1 MLYGGMPWEERMY
14 REEKKNL
21 IAELIKDPKLKPMK
35 FRELAGFLQV
45 PKEERSELSEILYAL
60 IREGKVAVDRE
71 GRYVC
76 DRSVT
81 LSGEFFGTGRG
92 FGFVR
97 PEGAGADA
105 DIFIPEEK
113 TGGAMHGDT
122 VLVTITC
129 EAYTAGGKKNRA
141 EGIVRRVISR
151 ANETIVGTFGKTKGF
166 GFVRPDNTK
175 LDFDVFISR
184 EHTKGAE
191 TGQKVVCRL
200 RDFGTVNR
208 NPEGM
213 VVEILGRPEEPGVD
227 VMSAIRAFGIPT
239 EFSEEVLSEAAGVP
253 SEVKEEDV
261 AGRLDLRDVLTVT
274 IDGEDAKDLDDA
286 VSVTKHED
294 GTYSLGVHIADVS
307 HYVREDSALDREAV
321 NRGTSV
327 YFADRVIP
335 MLPVELS
342 NGICSLN
349 AGVDRLA
356 LSCLMEINE
365 KGQIIDHRIAETV
378 IHVDKRMSYTDVRKT
393 LSETEETPED
403 YVAFAGMLRDME
415 KLSGILRLKRED
427 RGAIDFDFPECKIVI
442 GPGGRVSDI
451 VPYERN
457 VATRLI
463 EDFMLAANET
473 VAEHFFWMELPF
485 VYRNHETPDPEK
497 MTRLNIFINN
507 FGYHIHDSGD
517 TVHAKEIQKLLNRIA
532 GTPEEGVISRL
543 TLRSM
548 KQAKYAPECLGH
560 FGLAARYYCHF
571 TSPIRRYPDL
581 QIHRIIK
588 ESLRGELT
596 GRRINHYNEI
606 LSDRAERSSRCER
619 RADEAEREVE
629 RRKKAEYMHRFLGE
643 EFDGV
648 ISGVTAWGLYV
659 ELQNTVEGM
668 IRMTDLRDDFYRY
681 DEAGAR
687 LIGERSSRVYALGQR
702 IRVQLAAVDEFA
714 ATIDFVPA
722 KE

>member
-1 MLYGGMPWEERMY
+1 MY
-14 REEKKNL
+14 REEKKKL

-151 ANETIVGTFGKTKGF
+151 VNETIVGTFGKTKGF

-261 AGRLDLRDVLTVT
+261 AGRLDLRGELMVT

-286 VSVTKHED
+286 VSITKHPD
-294 GTYSLGVHIADVS
+294 GTYTLGVHIADVS

-403 YVAFAGMLRDME
+403 YVAFAGMLHDME
-415 KLSGILRLKRED
+415 ELSGILRLKRED

>member
-1 MLYGGMPWEERMY
+1 M
-14 REEKKNL
+14 

>member
-45 PKEERSELSEILYAL
+45 PKEERSELSEILDAL

-129 EAYTAGGKKNRA
+129 EAYTVGGKKNRA

-403 YVAFAGMLRDME
+403 YVAFAGMLREME
-415 KLSGILRLKRED
+415 ELSGILRSKRED

-442 GPGGRVSDI
+442 GPDGRVSDI